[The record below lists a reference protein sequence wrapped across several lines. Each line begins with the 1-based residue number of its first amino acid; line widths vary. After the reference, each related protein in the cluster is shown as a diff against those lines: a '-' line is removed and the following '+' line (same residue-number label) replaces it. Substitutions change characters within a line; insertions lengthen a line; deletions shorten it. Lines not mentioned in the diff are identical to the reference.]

1 MGRWREGR
9 GRTALTAP
17 WPGERGSGCG
27 ARRPGL
33 PWPGVSLRTEPRIRS
48 VRRLGRLPRMAWL
61 SRLAEL
67 PRLNWLAELPR
78 LTWRAELPRLAE
90 LARPHLR
97 RGSLT
102 WDTLN

>member
-1 MGRWREGR
+1 
-9 GRTALTAP
+9 
-17 WPGERGSGCG
+17 
-27 ARRPGL
+27 
-33 PWPGVSLRTEPRIRS
+33 
-48 VRRLGRLPRMAWL
+48 MAWL